1 MQILINQV
9 ATELSTVSNALTL
22 SEILL
27 QINLTPPFAIAKNGV
42 FIPKKD
48 YPQTAIIDQDQLEII
63 SPVTGG

>member
-9 ATELSTVSNALTL
+9 ATELSPVSNAITL

-27 QINLTPPFAIAKNGV
+27 QINPTPPFAIAKNGI

-48 YPQTAIIDQDQLEII
+48 YPQTEIIDQDQLEII
-63 SPVTGG
+63 SPVTVG